1 MVGDRFISTLQVFL
15 GFQIAQ
21 AGMVE
26 VLAIVSPASD
36 GLQWQIAH
44 SHCGKPRSFTMEV
57 TDYVGGYKL
66 CVRVLLESFPFSYL
80 ASRY

>member
-36 GLQWQIAH
+36 GLQ
-44 SHCGKPRSFTMEV
+44 
-57 TDYVGGYKL
+57 
-66 CVRVLLESFPFSYL
+66 
-80 ASRY
+80 